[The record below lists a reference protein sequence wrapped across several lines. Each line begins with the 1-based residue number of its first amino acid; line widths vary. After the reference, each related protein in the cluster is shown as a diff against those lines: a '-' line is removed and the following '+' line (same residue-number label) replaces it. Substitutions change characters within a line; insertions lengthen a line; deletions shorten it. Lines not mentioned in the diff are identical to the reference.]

1 MRDPIGRLMSADD
14 ITACLW
20 RRPTLR
26 ETPDWRGGTSDDRA
40 ATEAEL
46 HCVVREL
53 AEWAKA
59 RALLRLIEPSAP
71 RRVGRLAQMRV
82 AREFF
87 VVPDWSAGWGYRLPS
102 GRRMVKRFAP
112 TPVTSDGERYIYVR
126 SVEAA
131 HLSPEYPW
139 LTQAPGRG
147 ARDAT
152 VLYVNGKCFGFEMR
166 STREEYGVEDWR
178 TLASV
183 GKDFWR
189 PWPLSDSVRE
199 RIVAYMA
206 RLGLRFGRLDFLSGD
221 DDPTFL
227 EVNSNGQFG
236 WLDEPDTWP
245 LHNAV
250 LDAVLSESSTI
261 AGNEVVQETPLD
273 RSQGEQPRFW
283 GAS

>member
-26 ETPDWRGGTSDDRA
+26 ETPDWRGGTSGDRA

-82 AREFF
+82 ASEFF

-126 SVEAA
+126 SVEAHTFRPNTRGLRRRPDA
-131 HLSPEYPW
+131 
-139 LTQAPGRG
+139 AP
-147 ARDAT
+147 
-152 VLYVNGKCFGFEMR
+152 EMR
-166 STREEYGVEDWR
+166 
-178 TLASV
+178 L
-183 GKDFWR
+183 
-189 PWPLSDSVRE
+189 
-199 RIVAYMA
+199 
-206 RLGLRFGRLDFLSGD
+206 
-221 DDPTFL
+221 
-227 EVNSNGQFG
+227 
-236 WLDEPDTWP
+236 
-245 LHNAV
+245 
-250 LDAVLSESSTI
+250 SST
-261 AGNEVVQETPLD
+261 
-273 RSQGEQPRFW
+273 
-283 GAS
+283 